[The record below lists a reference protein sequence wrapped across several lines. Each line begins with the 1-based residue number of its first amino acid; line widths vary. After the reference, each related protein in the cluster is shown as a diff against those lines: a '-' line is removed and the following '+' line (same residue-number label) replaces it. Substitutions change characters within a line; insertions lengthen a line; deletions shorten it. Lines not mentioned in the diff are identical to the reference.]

1 MASFENS
8 TYFQKSE
15 FNHPEKMDQEMIAM
29 LDVARAIA
37 GVSFHVT
44 SDWREKGDGKS
55 HHLGKAVD
63 IRVSSSFERGMILH
77 GARKAG
83 FTRVGIY
90 YSEIVDGHHKK
101 GHVHL
106 DTNTEADG
114 FPQNRTWIG
123 KSRR

>member
-8 TYFQKSE
+8 THFVKTE
-15 FNHPEKMDQEMIAM
+15 FNHPEKVDQELVAM

-37 GVSFHVT
+37 GVSFHIT

-63 IRVSSSFERGMILH
+63 IRVTGSHDRGMILH
-77 GARKAG
+77 GLRKAG
-83 FTRVGIY
+83 FTRIGIY
-90 YSEIVDGHHKK
+90 YSEVVNGHHGK
-101 GHVHL
+101 GHIHA
-106 DTNTEADG
+106 DINTANEG

-123 KSRR
+123 KSR